1 MKLRLLRRGLLLG
14 IFMFAPFHHVHG
26 LAAEDLDQAS
36 EPEQQ
41 ADPTFTT
48 LPPPLD
54 GITGNVTDLEESGH
68 FKIISAE
75 IGRTRVFQEEA
86 LIWTVNVVR
95 PIACRHAQILFRRVG
110 DVRFYRFERDAQWR
124 RQLLATRLYY
134 PQRID
139 SGAANRESLNQ
150 DEQFQIWIPLKPA
163 EVDMLQHHKA
173 TTVVFSHVDRRTI
186 LEQKEP
192 EFRFPVPETRF

>member
-1 MKLRLLRRGLLLG
+1 
-14 IFMFAPFHHVHG
+14 MFAMFHHVHVP
-26 LAAEDLDQAS
+26 AAEDVVQTPA
-36 EPEQQ
+36 PEQR
-41 ADPTFTT
+41 ADRPFTT
-48 LPPPLD
+48 LPAPLD

-68 FKIISAE
+68 FKIIRAE

-110 DVRFYRFERDAQWR
+110 DVRFYHFEKDAQWR

-139 SGAANRESLNQ
+139 SEAANRESLNQ
-150 DEQFQIWIPLKPA
+150 DEQFQVWIPLKPA
-163 EVDMLQHHKA
+163 EADRLQHHEA
-173 TTVVFSHVDRRTI
+173 TTIVFSHIDRRTI
-186 LEQKEP
+186 LEKKEP
-192 EFRFPVPETRF
+192 EFRFPVPEIKF